1 MTKMAKRRVPWVALC
16 AASLVLAGPVRA
28 DVSSPGKEIPP
39 DGASVSPAAPGA
51 TAAALAANDS
61 CANATVI
68 DPPPFTD
75 AIDTTQAT
83 TDARDPFSG
92 CACGQNSH
100 SVWYRFTAERSGEV
114 TVDTTG
120 SNYDTVLSVFVGT
133 CGASDPVACNDDGN
147 GTLQSQVRFQAVA
160 DVTYLIEVTSFCNG
174 PGGSLELHLVQA
186 PPPPP
191 NDTCNAA
198 TEITTPRLRDD
209 LDVSRATSDA
219 TDPAASCGCGTNGAS
234 VWYRFTAPTSAAV
247 TIDTL
252 GSSYD
257 TVLAVFSGDS
267 CRTLS
272 SAVPCNDDSNGTLQ
286 SQVRFQAV
294 AGTTYFIEVTSF
306 CGGPAGNLRLDF
318 ESGELLSGRS
328 IQVRD
333 HAGDPRKRKLVL
345 SSRDPALETA
355 APGTPGDP
363 RVDGAFLSLV
373 NPTTGETDVIHLPAT
388 RWTGLGTPA
397 GITGYG
403 YSDPGHEDGPCSNV
417 ILKAGNLRATCSGA
431 GIDFTLD
438 EPAQNSLEFRLTTG
452 PAAYCLLFGGVV
464 SNDKPAVDAA
474 SGTFKAADAPAPG
487 SCPISPASCEGL
499 CGASAETCFC
509 DAACVDNGDCCAD
522 FADFCQP

>member
-133 CGASDPVACNDDGN
+133 CGASDP
-147 GTLQSQVRFQAVA
+147 
-160 DVTYLIEVTSFCNG
+160 
-174 PGGSLELHLVQA
+174 
-186 PPPPP
+186 
-191 NDTCNAA
+191 
-198 TEITTPRLRDD
+198 
-209 LDVSRATSDA
+209 
-219 TDPAASCGCGTNGAS
+219 
-234 VWYRFTAPTSAAV
+234 
-247 TIDTL
+247 
-252 GSSYD
+252 
-257 TVLAVFSGDS
+257 
-267 CRTLS
+267 
-272 SAVPCNDDSNGTLQ
+272 VPCNDDSNGTLQ